1 MADDSTK
8 NNTIPRDDLPRN
20 ENKDLAETRGPLDVP
35 TEERGAD
42 IPTLAD
48 RMLARQSV
56 PIRHEIPDGAADR
69 GQSAPAEL
77 REAIGSPE
85 GTGQAPTPQPSVSIM
100 KKRWQRFKSLRRGY
114 YSFII
119 LVVMYAL
126 SFALPL
132 FVNNSALIVHY
143 KGETYFPL
151 FSYYPG
157 TLFGQTDASGEANYR
172 KLNETFKA
180 SDDGNWVLMPLYEWG
195 PYENDFET
203 SEAPPHPPSSRH
215 LFGTDDTG
223 RDVVARMAYGFNVSI
238 SFAILLTIIQY
249 VVGATLGAL
258 MGYYGGKFDLIS
270 QRFVEI
276 WSNIPFLYM
285 VIIVSSILIPSFMIL
300 ILILSL
306 FGWIG
311 ISYYMRGEFLREK
324 GRDYVAAAIALG
336 ATDSQIVFKHILP
349 NALTPIIASLPFA
362 IVGGIASL
370 VSLDYLGFGLP
381 APIASWGQMVGV
393 GLSNMKWWL
402 VVAPLSAMFITL
414 LLVTFIGEAL
424 REAFDPRVYSRLR

>member
-1 MADDSTK
+1 MADDSSK
-8 NNTIPRDDLPRN
+8 NNTIPRDEAPRN
-20 ENKDLAETRGPLDVP
+20 ENREISEMRGPLDVP
-35 TEERGAD
+35 QEERGED

-56 PIRHEIPDGAADR
+56 PIRHEIPDGAVDR
-69 GQSAPAEL
+69 GQSAPSEL
-77 REAIGSPE
+77 REAIGDAE
-85 GTGQAPTPQPSVSIM
+85 GTGQAPVPQKSVSILR
-100 KKRWQRFKSLRRGY
+100 KRFARFKSIKRGY

-119 LVVMYAL
+119 LVALYAL

-157 TLFGQTDASGEANYR
+157 SLFGQAGQSGEADYR

-180 SDDGNWVLMPLYEWG
+180 ADDGSWVLMPLYHWG
-195 PYENDFET
+195 PYESDFEE
-203 SEAPPHPPSSRH
+203 SGSPPHPPSSRH
-215 LFGTDDTG
+215 LLGTDDTG
-223 RDVVARMAYGFNVSI
+223 RDVLARMAYGFNVSI
-238 SFAILLTIIQY
+238 SFAIMLTFIQY
-249 VVGATLGAL
+249 IIGATLGSL
-258 MGYYGGKFDLIS
+258 MGYYGGKLDLIS

-285 VIIVSSILIPSFMIL
+285 VIIVSSILIPSFMLL
-300 ILILSL
+300 IFIISL

-336 ATDSQIVFKHILP
+336 ATDSQIIFKHILP
-349 NALTPIIASLPFA
+349 NALTPLIASFPFT
-362 IVGGIASL
+362 IVAGITAL

-381 APIASWGQMVGV
+381 APTPSWGQMVGV
-393 GLSNMKWWL
+393 GLGNLKWWL

-414 LLVTFIGEAL
+414 LLVTFIGEAI
-424 REAFDPRVYSRLR
+424 REAFDPRVFSRLR